1 MNPYMP
7 EVLERSRSSE
17 RWFIMLAFRRMCF
30 GFVFTVSVFCLFNLS
45 LLLIP
50 NASLAQVSLTPTLLL
65 EEEYNDNW
73 FRSEEN
79 ELEFWVTR
87 IWAGFS
93 FSKHTGRSSVSL
105 NFSGGPQFHYSPDSD
120 ASASDQDY
128 WAAAADLALAYR
140 LSSRLTGSLVNTF
153 TLTREPASTDQF
165 SEETT
170 RELYWRNQLNPSL
183 RYDMAEKGAITLSY
197 QSDVLLWVS
206 NTDEGQEDS
215 VEHRGIL
222 DITYFLNS
230 RNHLGL
236 NSRIAH
242 RSYDG
247 DDNSDYYA
255 YQGKF
260 TFWHEF
266 NSYFSGGGGL
276 GYQYRDYDS
285 DDLDSQGKIVFD
297 IGLNGATDRT
307 MLDLSF
313 VRDLVS
319 FTTDD
324 EYYSAYRTTLFLQ
337 RKFHEVIRAYTGGY
351 YQNSDYQNSTRE
363 DDTYS
368 VNVGLGYR
376 FFRRLVEF
384 SVEYGY
390 SERDSNES
398 GRDYEENRVFFR
410 LNFAGDVSDYIA
422 RMTEE

>member
-1 MNPYMP
+1 M
-7 EVLERSRSSE
+7 R
-17 RWFIMLAFRRMCF
+17 AFRRMYS
-30 GFVFTVSVFCLFNLS
+30 GPVFTVSLFCLFNLS

-50 NASLAQVSLTPTLLL
+50 DASMAEVSLTPTLLL

-73 FRSEEN
+73 YRSEEN

-87 IWAGFS
+87 IWAGFG
-93 FSKHTGRSSVSL
+93 FGAYTGRSSASL
-105 NFSGGPQFHYSPDSD
+105 NLSFGPQFHYSPDSNAN
-120 ASASDQDY
+120 ASNQDY

-140 LSSRLTGSLVNTF
+140 LSSRVTGSLVNRF

-165 SEETT
+165 SEETS
-170 RELYWRNQLNPSL
+170 RQLYWRNQLTPSL
-183 RYDMAEKGAITLSY
+183 RYDLAEKGSITLSY

-215 VEHRGIL
+215 AEHRGIL
-222 DITYFLNS
+222 GIVYYLNS

-236 NSRIAH
+236 NSSISR
-242 RSYDG
+242 RTYDE
-247 DDNSDYYA
+247 DNSDYYA
-255 YQGKF
+255 YTGKF

-266 NSYFSGGGGL
+266 NSYFSGRGGL

-285 DDLDSQGKIVFD
+285 NDLDDQGKIVFD
-297 IGLNGATDRT
+297 VGLNGATDRT

-324 EYYSAYRTTLFLQ
+324 QYYSAYRINLFLQ
-337 RKFHEVIRAYTGGY
+337 RKFQEALRAYAGGF
-351 YQNSDYQNSTRE
+351 YQNSDYQNSSRE

-368 VNVGLGYR
+368 VNVGFGYR
-376 FFRRLVEF
+376 FFRRFIEF

-390 SERDSNES
+390 RERDSNEP

-410 LNFAGDVSDYIA
+410 LNFAADVSDYIS
-422 RMTEE
+422 RMTRE